1 MNIINLKVK
10 YNQETIINNLNF
22 QIANE
27 EIIAIVG
34 KSGSGKTTLL
44 KAILNNIDYVGIIQK
59 ENKNIGYMPQDLA
72 LFEFKT
78 VYQNIILPLK
88 IQAKNIDKQKID
100 KLLKDFE
107 IYQLKDVKVQK
118 ISGGQKS
125 RVALIRAIVNEDK
138 LWLLDEP
145 LSKLDYITKYE
156 SLTIIKNLQKKYK
169 ISIIYVTHDLDEAVT
184 IANKIFIMNPQN
196 YQLLKLNN
204 NQEQIKQKI
213 INELKSSTNK
223 L

>member
-44 KAILNNIDYVGIIQK
+44 KAILNNIDYEGIIQK